1 MYVAISYGKYKSIN
15 LISQNETFVESNFM
29 HNYKGNTEK
38 CEGCQI
44 DKNLGI
50 LRRSVPLEKNFC
62 RLLKWLPTM
71 VKFLDDRYPR

>member
-1 MYVAISYGKYKSIN
+1 
-15 LISQNETFVESNFM
+15 M

-50 LRRSVPLEKNFC
+50 LRRSVPIEE
-62 RLLKWLPTM
+62 
-71 VKFLDDRYPR
+71 KFLSPIKMAAQNG